1 MQRIKRRAALPVGDV
16 GIAGLRPPGGNWRD
30 VLEMAA
36 LVDGLGYSC
45 VTTGEAWGQGAD

>member
-1 MQRIKRRAALPVGDV
+1 MGDI
-16 GIAGLRPPGGNWRD
+16 GIAGLRPPGGDWRD

-45 VTTGEAWGQGAD
+45 ITTGEAWGRTLSRPSRRLQQ